1 MAENACPNASKP
13 DMFFIPQ
20 KTFEALKKK
29 VAKGVKIT
37 DKEVGT
43 MVDWT
48 IKNNELVIPVDM
60 NGASENL
67 DDFEEALK
75 TLGPAKTFAC
85 FCEAQKHFEATSKR
99 AFSEETRPKPITAM
113 EWKIQNGEED
123 DEDDTVKYVPDLFHV
138 PNSTFQVIKN
148 KLATGEPIAKD
159 EVNALVNW
167 TAPETDTLV
176 PVDMNGTDEDL
187 DEFEEALEKLEP
199 RIIAKC
205 FVQAE
210 QRFEE
215 KKGSMAE
222 EKLKIMTIKEYKATH
237 TEDDD
242 ENEDGSEKGD
252 GSEEDE
258 GDEDED
264 SDGEDDDDEEPAAK
278 KAKTA

>member
-1 MAENACPNASKP
+1 MAENMCPNASKP

-29 VAKGVKIT
+29 VAKGTKLT
-37 DKEVGT
+37 DKEVGSL
-43 MVDWT
+43 VDWT
-48 IKNNELVIPVDM
+48 IKDNELVIPVDM

-67 DDFEEALK
+67 DDFEAALK
-75 TLGPAKTFAC
+75 TLGPAKAFAC
-85 FCEAQKHFEATSKR
+85 FCEAQKHFENVSKR
-99 AFSEETRPKPITAM
+99 AFSEETRPKPITAK
-113 EWKIQNGEED
+113 EWKIQNGEDDD
-123 DEDDTVKYVPDLFHV
+123 DEDDTFKYVPDLFHV
-138 PNSTFQVIKN
+138 PKSTFEAIKK
-148 KLATGEPIAKD
+148 KLAAGEPIAKD

-187 DEFEEALEKLEP
+187 DEFDEVLEKLDP
-199 RIIAKC
+199 KIIAKC

-237 TEDDD
+237 NEDDD
-242 ENEDGSEKGD
+242 ENEDGSE
-252 GSEEDE
+252 EE

-264 SDGEDDDDEEPAAK
+264 SDGEDDDEDDEPAAK